1 MTMIHLRSMGLLI
14 ALSVLSSPAIAQ
26 GSGSSDALQP
36 PPPTAGE
43 IAPLGAWSPEFDS
56 NSGTSLNAILN
67 MEVFSS
73 EGRKIGQ
80 IDNVLFDADGQAEA
94 VIARVGG
101 FSGITDGQVSV
112 AWKFLEINASS
123 RRITMPITLE
133 NLESYLLPVD
143 SGGLSSA
150 KGSTGPLA
158 PGAAAGQRSWS
169 ADELIGDYVR
179 VQNGSKLS
187 YYGYVDDILLD
198 GDRIAALVIDA
209 AGGFGPPGRYLYPF
223 HGPKFGWIP
232 DTRTYDLPYDKDEI
246 GAAKPLNGSA
256 SGS

>member
-133 NLESYLLPVD
+133 NCCRWI
-143 SGGLSSA
+143 
-150 KGSTGPLA
+150 
-158 PGAAAGQRSWS
+158 AAACRRPRG
-169 ADELIGDYVR
+169 AR
-179 VQNGSKLS
+179 VLS
-187 YYGYVDDILLD
+187 PPALQLD
-198 GDRIAALVIDA
+198 SE
-209 AGGFGPPGRYLYPF
+209 AGAPM
-223 HGPKFGWIP
+223 
-232 DTRTYDLPYDKDEI
+232 
-246 GAAKPLNGSA
+246 S
-256 SGS
+256 